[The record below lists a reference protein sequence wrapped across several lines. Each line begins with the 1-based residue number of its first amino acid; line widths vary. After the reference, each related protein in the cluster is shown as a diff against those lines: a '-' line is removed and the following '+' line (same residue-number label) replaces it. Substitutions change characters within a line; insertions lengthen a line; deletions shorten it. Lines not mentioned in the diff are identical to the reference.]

1 MKWLCLKSKHYIS
14 LFHFRQKLFAQLKML
29 ESSSLFYS
37 YSSLEQE
44 AIFWFIQKSIT
55 ATLFVCWQFFN
66 SISDEKI
73 VLAAES
79 LAGYSVVFL
88 VFVENII
95 LIILLATRKQI
106 QVRLIYQ

>member
-1 MKWLCLKSKHYIS
+1 MY
-14 LFHFRQKLFAQLKML
+14 FDN
-29 ESSSLFYS
+29 FY
-37 YSSLEQE
+37 
-44 AIFWFIQKSIT
+44 
-55 ATLFVCWQFFN
+55 VCWQIFN

-73 VLAAES
+73 VLVVES

-106 QVRLIYQ
+106 QVSKRFRVCE